1 MADKYL
7 DLSYR
12 DEPSAI
18 ASPKQ
23 VTATITGATAA
34 DPVVITAANDF
45 TDGDIVQIDGVVGM
59 VELND
64 NSYTVASAT
73 ATTFELSGID
83 GSLFTAYTSGGVA
96 TKLMST
102 TGQVRLI
109 YDDTVEPGIL
119 VDAIQRL
126 KEKATELG
134 QAL

>member
-1 MADKYL
+1 MADKYI

-12 DEPSAI
+12 DETSAI
-18 ASPKQ
+18 AAPKQ

-45 TDGDIVQIDGVVGM
+45 TDGDIVAIDGVVGM

-64 NSYTVASAT
+64 NTYTVASAS
-73 ATTFELSGID
+73 ATTFALSGID
-83 GSLFTAYTSGGVA
+83 GALFTEYTSGGIA

-102 TGQVRLI
+102 TGNIRVI
-109 YDDTVEPGIL
+109 YDDTVGPDVL
-119 VDAIQRL
+119 YDAVRRAA
-126 KEKATELG
+126 EKFAALG